1 MSKAPRK
8 ESNADLK
15 TKERLLNAAWIE
27 FTEKGYYLTNADA
40 IAKRAGV
47 GHGTFYLYYKSKNEA
62 LADLLLKALE
72 KTPYTRYRN
81 DARFLLRTV
90 HSRSDLDVAILEF
103 LEPMLQYSGLFKAV
117 VQSMLQD
124 KDILHLAEDIR
135 ETVTRML
142 SAVIAA
148 RQKQGHHKGY
158 DARVLSEIITVCLM
172 SSFLMFELGVISCS
186 PEALAHTLS
195 GIIHPVLYCAR
206 QSLHTPA
213 VRAAIPE
220 NDEKIRRD
228 ILQAAKAEFIAKGY
242 FEAKI
247 THITRKAGY
256 SRGTF
261 YLYYKDKEDL
271 MEAIFYDMVGRMNR
285 RDTLTVDSIDAVDAT
300 SLEDLVRV
308 LTEIVKIFD
317 APINWSLT
325 QGFFSSPK
333 LSRFYKDIFTVYGAP
348 IVSKIKR
355 QQDLGLCPDIDPD
368 LAAPIV
374 LSTVSYSA
382 FLRGAGVIACT
393 KRKYAANMAW
403 FLYVFVNQSR

>member
-1 MSKAPRK
+1 MGKAPRN
-8 ESNADLK
+8 ESSADLK
-15 TKERLLNAAWIE
+15 TKERLLNAARIE

-62 LADLLLKALE
+62 LADLLLQALE
-72 KTPYTRYRN
+72 KTPYSAYRR
-81 DARFLLRTV
+81 DAKYLLRKV
-90 HSRSDLDVAILEF
+90 HSRSDLDAAIREF
-103 LEPMLQYSGLFKAV
+103 LEPMLQYSGLFRAV

-124 KDILHLAEDIR
+124 KDILLLAEEIR

-142 SAVIAA
+142 SVLIIAL
-148 RQKQGHHKGY
+148 QKQGRHKGY
-158 DARVLSEIITVCLM
+158 DARILSEIITVCLM
-172 SSFLMFELGVISCS
+172 SSFLMLELGITTCS
-186 PEALAHTLS
+186 PEALSHTLS
-195 GIIHPVLYCAR
+195 GIIHPVLFSAR
-206 QSLHTPA
+206 QTVHIPA
-213 VRAAIPE
+213 ERAAIPE

-228 ILQAAKAEFIAKGY
+228 LLQAAKAEFIAHGY

-261 YLYYKDKEDL
+261 YLYFKDKEDL
-271 MEAIFYDMVGRMNR
+271 MEAIFYDMVGRMSH
-285 RDTLTVDSIDAVDAT
+285 RDTLTVASIDAVDAT
-300 SLEDLVRV
+300 SLEALVRV

-333 LSRFYKDIFTVYGAP
+333 LNRFYKDIFTAYSAP
-348 IVSKIKR
+348 IVSKIET
-355 QQDLGLCPDIDPD
+355 QQDLGHCPDIDPD
-368 LAAPIV
+368 LAAPII
-374 LSTVSYSA
+374 LAMVSYSA

-393 KRKYAANMAW
+393 KRKYAVNMAW
-403 FLYVFVNQSR
+403 FLYAFVNQS